1 MLQSGGNA
9 FDGVVAAGFAAA
21 VAEPALTSL
30 GGGGFCL
37 ACPAG
42 APALLF
48 DFFVDSPGRGLDA
61 SALEPHFLP
70 VTVRF
75 PGADQVFNAGHGSVA
90 VPGNLRGYLHLL
102 GRLGR
107 LPLREVIAPT
117 IRLARDGLL
126 VNDRQ
131 AYFFELLQPIMALTP
146 AGRALYEPEGTTLR
160 AGERFANPDLAAF
173 LEELPRGGDRELYE
187 GGLGLRVAREMREAH
202 GLLTASDLAAYAVV
216 ERDPLEVSYRR
227 LRLLTTPAPSL
238 GGPLFALGLRLLE
251 TCDLDGIAFDS
262 STCLATLIA
271 VQQEVERRRGEE
283 ELSPGAFGESVA
295 RVRTSSGGTTHVS
308 VCDAEGNVASMSTSN
323 GEGSGYLVPG
333 TGIMLNNMLGEDDLH
348 PDGFHASPPGQRVA
362 SMMCPSLVLD
372 ERGIA
377 LVVGSGGSKRIRS
390 TLLQVI
396 SAVFDLGM
404 SLRDAIEAPR
414 VHWDGECVQVE
425 PGFDAAV
432 IEELARRWPTNRWS
446 VQDVY
451 FGGAHA
457 VSPRGEAAADPR
469 RDGSARLIRP

>member
-146 AGRALYEPEGTTLR
+146 AGRLLYEPEGTTLR

-251 TCDLDGIAFDS
+251 TCDFDGIAFDS

-283 ELSPGAFGESVA
+283 ELSPRAFGESVA

-362 SMMCPSLVLD
+362 LCVRLSCSTSVASPSS
-372 ERGIA
+372 
-377 LVVGSGGSKRIRS
+377 SG
-390 TLLQVI
+390 
-396 SAVFDLGM
+396 
-404 SLRDAIEAPR
+404 
-414 VHWDGECVQVE
+414 
-425 PGFDAAV
+425 
-432 IEELARRWPTNRWS
+432 
-446 VQDVY
+446 
-451 FGGAHA
+451 
-457 VSPRGEAAADPR
+457 AAAAS
-469 RDGSARLIRP
+469 GSVAPSCR